1 MPRPGRH
8 RRGSD
13 SPLPKPESQLQAIM
27 RPTCSQITVLPVF
40 IDAAPCFLQTPP
52 QAEEQQKNRRSN
64 LQGPGRGTQKARFC
78 SQVAVFVF
86 ENNAKQ
92 HT

>member
-27 RPTCSQITVLPVF
+27 RSTCSQITLLPVF
-40 IDAAPCFLQTPP
+40 EDAAPCFLQTPP
-52 QAEEQQKNRRSN
+52 QAEEYQKNRRCN
-64 LQGPGRGTQKARFC
+64 LQGPGRGTQTASFW

-86 ENNAKQ
+86 ENNTKQ